1 MSSPVYPR
9 PFDWAKGYLEI
20 HENGEKDTYYVMDQG
35 CGNQDVGLGFMVI
48 KSHFPVCL
56 DCMSW
61 L

>member
-35 CGNQDVGLGFMVI
+35 CGN
-48 KSHFPVCL
+48 
-56 DCMSW
+56 
-61 L
+61 